1 LNNFSIKNKT
11 VLKFNKKSYFNKNN
25 KKSLTYIKYSNP
37 FNLIYL
43 LKKINDNISYNN
55 ISSNIEFYFNQKDSN
70 IINQILPKSFDLQ
83 NILKE
88 DNFYYSDINE
98 LTNKNKNKS
107 RYKVNSNIN
116 ILPIFDS
123 CISFKYKK
131 YYYNRVQLKKV
142 QTFIDIQT
150 QQTFYM
156 VDKNENHIL
165 LISSSLNEK
174 FKQKYICKENKDNI
188 SINFINI
195 YNNLVDMNN
204 KDTDKDKNI
213 LYIPAFEIKSK
224 LVNNCYCNAN
234 EEKYNLN
241 CFEDYYN
248 IKYLTEE
255 LMSVKNNKNAKRNKN
270 YNGNTSMNF
279 DYDLIK
285 EIDIDKQN
293 FIDDNFLLIILNLNI
308 IEKLKALPLLT
319 LYVTKDNFI
328 SA

>member
-1 LNNFSIKNKT
+1 LEN
-11 VLKFNKKSYFNKNN
+11 V
-25 KKSLTYIKYSNP
+25 
-37 FNLIYL
+37 
-43 LKKINDNISYNN
+43 
-55 ISSNIEFYFNQKDSN
+55 
-70 IINQILPKSFDLQ
+70 
-83 NILKE
+83 LKE
-88 DNFYYSDINE
+88 DNFYYSDVNE
-98 LTNKNKNKS
+98 IVNKNKS
-107 RYKVNSNIN
+107 RFKVNSNIN
-116 ILPIFDS
+116 ILPIFES
-123 CISFKYKK
+123 CISFKYKN
-131 YYYNRVQLKKV
+131 YYYNRVHLKKV
-142 QTFIDIQT
+142 QTFIDTDT

-174 FKQKYICKENKDNI
+174 FKQKYINKENKDNI

-195 YNNLVDMNN
+195 YNNLIDIDN
-204 KDTDKDKNI
+204 KDKDKNKDKNI

-234 EEKYNLN
+234 NEKKYNLN

-255 LMSVKNNKNAKRNKN
+255 LMSVKNNKNVKKNKN
-270 YNGNTSMNF
+270 YNGNASMNF

-285 EIDIDKQN
+285 GIDVDEPN
-293 FIDDNFLLIILNLNI
+293 FIDDSFLLVILNLNI
-308 IEKLKALPLLT
+308 IEKLRALPLLT

>member
-1 LNNFSIKNKT
+1 
-11 VLKFNKKSYFNKNN
+11 
-25 KKSLTYIKYSNP
+25 
-37 FNLIYL
+37 
-43 LKKINDNISYNN
+43 
-55 ISSNIEFYFNQKDSN
+55 
-70 IINQILPKSFDLQ
+70 
-83 NILKE
+83 
-88 DNFYYSDINE
+88 
-98 LTNKNKNKS
+98 
-107 RYKVNSNIN
+107 
-116 ILPIFDS
+116 
-123 CISFKYKK
+123 
-131 YYYNRVQLKKV
+131 
-142 QTFIDIQT
+142 
-150 QQTFYM
+150 
-156 VDKNENHIL
+156 
-165 LISSSLNEK
+165 
-174 FKQKYICKENKDNI
+174 
-188 SINFINI
+188 
-195 YNNLVDMNN
+195 MNN

-319 LYVTKDNFI
+319 LYITKENFI